1 MTKRGQLTF
10 YLPSNLPQLK
20 CIKKNRLALN
30 LEVKYGTKTYK
41 VQLKLSM
48 QQLSCKR
55 PALVMTTLVKPRL
68 NRDSRKRPPP

>member
-30 LEVKYGTKTYK
+30 LEVKYETKTCK

-48 QQLSCKR
+48 QQLSQAANSSYDHLSET
-55 PALVMTTLVKPRL
+55 PFEP
-68 NRDSRKRPPP
+68 